1 MNLEIKSAAKMKE
14 LGSKLASYVQP
25 GQCWYFDGALG
36 TGKTTLI
43 QGILAELGV
52 EESVL
57 SPTFSII
64 ETHCVRDDSMQIIHL
79 DLYRIESP
87 EELVHTGL
95 DEYWHDECSW
105 FIEWPALGGTMIPE
119 ADVSVN
125 LTHQESS
132 RRVKIHG
139 LDDFEG

>member
-1 MNLEIKSAAKMKE
+1 MKE

-25 GQCWYFDGALG
+25 GQCWYFEGALG

-64 ETHCVRDDSMQIIHL
+64 ETHCVRDDMMEIVHL
-79 DLYRIESP
+79 DLYRVESP

-95 DEYWHDECSW
+95 DEYWQGDYSW
-105 FIEWPALGGTMIPE
+105 FIEWPSLGGSMIPE
-119 ADVSVN
+119 ADILVN
-125 LTHQESS
+125 LSHEESS
-132 RRVKIHG
+132 RRVVVNG
-139 LDDFEG
+139 LSNFGV